1 VGLLVETV
9 APNSPAATAG
19 LRAGD
24 VILKADSIDVKSNGM
39 WVRQLHDTRGRGIVL
54 VVLRDRQEQ
63 RILLIPQLKKHSMLV
78 WPERSGPGSLV
89 A

>member
-1 VGLLVETV
+1 VETV
-9 APNSPAATAG
+9 APNSPGAAAG

-54 VVLRDRQEQ
+54 VVLRDKQEQ
-63 RILLIPQLKKHSMLV
+63 RILLIPQLKKHSKV
-78 WPERSGPGSLV
+78 EWPLLAGTPPVFG
-89 A
+89 

>member
-24 VILKADSIDVKSNGM
+24 VILKADSIDVKSNGT
-39 WVRQLHDTRGRGIVL
+39 WVRELHETRGRGIVL
-54 VVLRDRQEQ
+54 VVLRDKQQQ
-63 RILLIPQLKKHSMLV
+63 RMLLIPELKKHSKLV
-78 WPERSGPGSLV
+78 WPMV
-89 A
+89 AGALPLLA

>member
-24 VILKADSIDVKSNGM
+24 VILKADSVEVKSNGA
-39 WVRQLHDTRGRGIVL
+39 WVKELHETRGRGIVL
-54 VVLRDRQEQ
+54 VVLRDKQEV
-63 RILLIPQLKKHSMLV
+63 RILLIPDLKKHSKV
-78 WPERSGPGSLV
+78 IWPIFAAALPLF